1 MWSSR
6 VCSGC
11 RSVNIWE
18 CKLRNNHMENLLEC
32 DGKRFACKIE
42 GIEVTGMLTVEDGR
56 VYLCQNEKDGI
67 GCLDRKGYF
76 YGWVVDDG
84 SAQALSSHD
93 VTDFRLHPLT
103 RSEVDS
109 YKDWQVGDKVTD
121 GSASLEVIFRSGKVV
136 ICEDSEGHA
145 SGPFTCD
152 ELYAKGFRLVPEDE
166 EDFDTVE
173 VTLEE
178 IAAWR
183 GVPVDKLKL
192 VKA

>member
-1 MWSSR
+1 
-6 VCSGC
+6 
-11 RSVNIWE
+11 
-18 CKLRNNHMENLLEC
+18 
-32 DGKRFACKIE
+32 
-42 GIEVTGMLTVEDGR
+42 MLTVEDGR

-103 RSEVDS
+103 RSEFDA
-109 YKDWQVGDKVTD
+109 YKDWQIGDQMTD
-121 GSASLEVIFRSGKVV
+121 GSASLEVIFRSGKLV

-152 ELYAKGFRLVPEDE
+152 ELYADGFRLVPEDVK
-166 EDFDTVE
+166 DSAPVY

-178 IAAWR
+178 IAAR
-183 GVPVDKLKL
+183 VGVSVDRIRIVGLKEE
-192 VKA
+192 